1 MKEKALYWIP
11 RIFTILA
18 ILFMMMFSIDVFS
31 GNEPLSRKLVGFLVH
46 NIPVWI
52 SICVLIIAWRW
63 EIIGGVLYIISFITA
78 AIFFKSFSSNPYS
91 LIVIGP
97 FLIMGI
103 LFILHDFLYGKRLV
117 KESQSSAPNAVS

>member
-103 LFILHDFLYGKRLV
+103 LFILHDVLYGKRLV
-117 KESQSSAPNAVS
+117 KESQSSGPNAVS